1 MENPQLYTGK
11 SLKNAIPF
19 KTYPLPNEKEWSGKR
34 LYSDN
39 NAITE
44 PIAAYFPGDNLIAA
58 VEYARLLKRPLLV
71 RGEPGCGKTRLAQA
85 IAHELHGE
93 NYRQHYFEW
102 HIKSTTKVTE
112 GLYQI
117 DHLGRL
123 RDVEIGSKDPEAVK
137 ESKDIANYRTF
148 GPLGKAF
155 LNSAKGY
162 TKPTILL
169 IDEIDKADLDFPNDL
184 LLELD
189 QKRFL
194 VPETEEIIEADESL
208 IVIITSNDEKELPN
222 AFLRR
227 CVFHYIEFPDKPDL
241 EKIIRAKADEWK
253 GKLDKENDEK
263 LPDELVSVIAEKF
276 VKLRAEMKGWVNTT
290 KVPATSELLD
300 WLKLIYTQWLKGK
313 ITFKKSEKP
322 EDDSILTLISA
333 PNQKVLF
340 PEILFKTVEDNQ
352 KFGNQSNGKIVS

>member
-1 MENPQLYTGK
+1 MKNPHLYTGK
-11 SLKNAIPF
+11 TLEKAIPPRP
-19 KTYPLPNEKEWSGKR
+19 YALPDEKEWSGKR
-34 LYSDN
+34 LLPTDN
-39 NAITE
+39 VIAE
-44 PIAAYFPGDNLIAA
+44 SIAAYFPGDALVAA

-85 IAHELHGE
+85 IAYELHGDD
-93 NYRQHYFEW
+93 YRQHYFEW
-102 HIKSTTKVTE
+102 HIKSTTKVNE

-123 RDVEIGSKDPEAVK
+123 RDIEVGKEDPKAAEKSKELT
-137 ESKDIANYRTF
+137 NYRTF

-155 LNSAKGY
+155 LNSAKGNP
-162 TKPTILL
+162 KPTVLL

-194 VPETEEIIEADESL
+194 VPETDEIIEANDSL

-227 CVFHYIEFPDKPDL
+227 CVFHYIDFPIQTKL
-241 EKIIRAKADEWK
+241 EEILRAKADEWK
-253 GKLDKENDEK
+253 DKLGDGTP
-263 LPDELVSVIAEKF
+263 LPDELVNVIATKF
-276 VKLRAEMKGWVNTT
+276 LKLRELMKGWANTT

-300 WLKLIYTQWLKGK
+300 WLKLIYTHWAKGQ
-313 ITFKKSEKP
+313 ITFKKTEQG
-322 EDDSILTLISA
+322 EDPILTLVHT
-333 PNQKVLF
+333 PTQRVLF
-340 PEILFKTVEDNQ
+340 PEVLFKTVEDNQ
-352 KFGNQSNGKIVS
+352 KFGNQSDGKGVS